1 LKNNIVKS
9 KCSGFREED
18 LLHVYMRHAGNNYV
32 DFDERYMLDGT
43 TSGRSSYEF
52 GDSEVV

>member
-18 LLHVYMRHAGNNYV
+18 LLHVYMRHAGNNFV